1 MTAQLIKGQKC
12 NLTKDTPLLTRII
25 VGMGWHNTG
34 SAVEVDFS
42 AFLLTPS
49 QSVSKD
55 EDLIFYGNPSTPD
68 QSVCVLQSDKKA
80 YAGLTDNTQIAVSLS
95 QIPAEYERI
104 AFALTIYEAEK
115 RQHSFS
121 LLDDAYLRIIN
132 AADGTELLRYRLG
145 KAFTVETAIVAGEI
159 YRYQNEWK
167 FSAVGSGYAGGLAAL
182 CQSYGIRVNDILP
195 SVQPASR
202 VVQPQQSPL
211 ILPELRSRPKPAGN
225 LPPSSPA
232 SPPAS
237 PASPASPPASPLNPG
252 TLLLKKRG
260 ERINLQKGA
269 GSLGEILINLNWV
282 QTQSSGWFGSKGI
295 DLDLGCLFELKNG
308 LKGSVQALGESFGSL
323 NRPPYISL
331 DGDDRTGSIAT
342 GENLRINGHYLSE
355 ISRIVVFAF
364 IYEGITNWSQ
374 ADARVT
380 IRQQN
385 GPEIEVRL
393 DEHNNNKGMCAI
405 AMIRNQQDET
415 FSVERLVE
423 YFAGHEELDQH
434 YNWNLRWEAGSK

>member
-12 NLTKDTPLLTRII
+12 NLTKDNPLLTRII
-25 VGMGWHNTG
+25 VGMGWHNTS

-42 AFLLTPS
+42 VFLLTPA
-49 QSVSKD
+49 QTVSKD
-55 EDLIFYGNPSTPD
+55 GDLIFYGNPSTPD
-68 QSVCVLQSDKKA
+68 QSVAILHSDKIA
-80 YAGLTDNTQIAVSLS
+80 NAGLTDNTQIAVGLS
-95 QIPAEYERI
+95 QIPADYERI

-115 RQHSFS
+115 RQQNFS
-121 LLDDAYLRIIN
+121 LLEDVYLRIIN

-145 KAFTVETAIVAGEI
+145 KAFSVETAIVAGEI

-167 FSAVGSGYAGGLAAL
+167 FSAVGSGYAGGLTAL
-182 CQSYGIRVNDILP
+182 CHSYGIQVNDILP

-202 VVQPQQSPL
+202 VVQPPQSPL
-211 ILPELRSRPKPAGN
+211 VLPELRSRPKPAGN
-225 LPPSSPA
+225 LPPSSPI
-232 SPPAS
+232 
-237 PASPASPPASPLNPG
+237 
-252 TLLLKKRG
+252 LLKQRG
-260 ERINLQKGA
+260 ERINLDKGN

-282 QTQSSGWFGSKGI
+282 QTKSSGWFGSKGV

-308 LKGSVQALGESFGSL
+308 LKGTVQALGESFGSL

-355 ISRIVVFAF
+355 ISRIVIFAF

-374 ADARVT
+374 ADALVT
-380 IRQQN
+380 IRQQG

-405 AMIRNQQDET
+405 AMIRNQNDET

-423 YFAGHEELDQH
+423 YFAGHEELDH
-434 YNWNLRWEAGSK
+434 RYNWNLRWEAGSK